1 MEAEEL
7 RDYCLNKKGVT
18 EGFPFD
24 NETLVFKVG
33 NKMFMLLPLEKHP
46 LTFSAKAD
54 PQWSEELREEFP
66 QISGAYHMN
75 KTHWNSVVCDGL
87 KKELIKKLI
96 DHSYDLIFSSLTR
109 KVREEIMEEE

>member
-33 NKMFMLLPLEKHP
+33 NKMFLLLPLEKHP

-54 PQWSEELREEFP
+54 PHWSEELREEFS

-75 KTHWNSVVCDGL
+75 KIHWNSVVCDGL
-87 KKELIKKLI
+87 KKELILKLI
-96 DHSYDLIFSSLTR
+96 DHSYELIFSSLTR
-109 KVREEIMEEE
+109 KVREEIMEE